1 MTATGAGRD
10 RRAGQTARLVINVSS
25 PFRLDYVVWALRRR
39 AHNEVDRCDAGCYRR
54 VLCLAGEPAEVTVRQ
69 DPAASTPKLIAELRR
84 PAGPTGRAGRAA
96 VAEARPVLE
105 RMLGLH
111 VDLDGFYRVA
121 AGDARLNSLALRFR
135 GMRPPCFP
143 TVFEAV
149 VNAVACQQLSL
160 DVGIHLLSRL
170 ARRFGPAV
178 PGPVTR
184 YGFPAPG
191 RLAVADPA
199 ELRALGFST
208 AKART
213 ITAIAG
219 QAAAG
224 ALDLEALRD
233 AGDDRAMSTLL
244 GLPGIGR
251 WSAEYVMLRGLAR
264 YHVLPGD
271 DVGARNNLR
280 RRFGLAEDAG
290 YDAVVTLSRRWQ
302 PYAGLVYFHL
312 LLDALA
318 ARGYLGRPGDSRRCR
333 VHGSGQVAADPCDR

>member
-1 MTATGAGRD
+1 MTATGADGD
-10 RRAGQTARLVINVSS
+10 RRAGHTARLVINVSS
-25 PFRLDYVVWALRRR
+25 PFLLDYAVWALRRR
-39 AHNEVDRCDAGCYRR
+39 AHNEVDRFDGDRYRR

-69 DPAASTPKLIAELRR
+69 DPAASTPKLIAELR
-84 PAGPTGRAGRAA
+84 GPKGPVGRAA
-96 VAEARPVLE
+96 VAAARPVLE
-105 RMLGLH
+105 RVLGLA

-184 YGFPAPG
+184 YGFPAPSG
-191 RLAVADPA
+191 LAGADPA

-213 ITAIAG
+213 IVSVAG
-219 QAAAG
+219 QVAAG

-233 AGDDRAMSTLL
+233 ADDDRAMAALL
-244 GLPGIGR
+244 ALPGIGR

-290 YDAVVTLSRRWQ
+290 YDAVASLSRRWQ

-312 LLDALA
+312 LLDALT
-318 ARGYLGRPGDSRRCR
+318 ARGDLVEAG
-333 VHGSGQVAADPCDR
+333 

>member
-1 MTATGAGRD
+1 
-10 RRAGQTARLVINVSS
+10 
-25 PFRLDYVVWALRRR
+25 
-39 AHNEVDRCDAGCYRR
+39 
-54 VLCLAGEPAEVTVRQ
+54 
-69 DPAASTPKLIAELRR
+69 
-84 PAGPTGRAGRAA
+84 
-96 VAEARPVLE
+96 
-105 RMLGLH
+105 MLGLGA
-111 VDLDGFYRVA
+111 DLDGFYRVA
-121 AGDARLNSLALRFR
+121 AGDARLNALAARFR

-170 ARRFGPAV
+170 ARRFGPAI
-178 PGPVTR
+178 PGPATR
-184 YGFPAPG
+184 YGFPEPD
-191 RLAVADPA
+191 RLAAAEPA

-213 ITAIAG
+213 IIAVAAQVTAG
-219 QAAAG
+219 S
-224 ALDLEALRD
+224 LDLEALRD
-233 AGDDRAMSTLL
+233 ADDGRAMSTLL

-271 DVGARNNLR
+271 DVGARSNLR
-280 RRFGLAEDAG
+280 RRFGLAQDAG
-290 YDAVVTLSRRWQ
+290 YDAVASLSRRWQ

-318 ARGYLGRPGDSRRCR
+318 ARGYLEE
-333 VHGSGQVAADPCDR
+333 AL

>member
-1 MTATGAGRD
+1 MSRAGRPRD
-10 RRAGQTARLVINVSS
+10 RNRRNRRNRRCVPRIREIARGRERPGGQTARLVINVSS
-25 PFRLDYVVWALRRR
+25 PFRLDYVTWALRRR
-39 AHNEVDRCDAGCYRR
+39 AHNEVDRFDPGCYRR
-54 VLCLAGEPAEVTVRQ
+54 VLCLAGGPAEVTVRQ
-69 DPAASTPKLIAELRR
+69 DPAASRPSLVAELR
-84 PAGPTGRAGRAA
+84 GPTGSTGHASAA
-96 VAEARPVLE
+96 AASRVLE
-105 RMLGLH
+105 RMLGLA
-111 VDLDGFYRVA
+111 VDLEGFYRVA
-121 AGDARLNSLALRFR
+121 AGDAQLNSLALRFR

-160 DVGIHLLSRL
+160 DVGIHLLNRL

-184 YGFPAPG
+184 YGFPAPD
-191 RLAVADPA
+191 RLADADPA
-199 ELRALGFST
+199 ELRSLGFSS

-213 ITAIAG
+213 IISVAG
-219 QAAAG
+219 QVAAG

-233 AGDDRAMSTLL
+233 ADDDRAMSTLL

-280 RRFGLAEDAG
+280 RRFGLPAGAG
-290 YDAVVTLSRRWQ
+290 YDAVATLSRRWW

-318 ARGYLGRPGDSRRCR
+318 ARGDLEEAG
-333 VHGSGQVAADPCDR
+333 

>member
-1 MTATGAGRD
+1 LT
-10 RRAGQTARLVINVSS
+10 
-25 PFRLDYVVWALRRR
+25 
-39 AHNEVDRCDAGCYRR
+39 
-54 VLCLAGEPAEVTVRQ
+54 
-69 DPAASTPKLIAELRR
+69 
-84 PAGPTGRAGRAA
+84 
-96 VAEARPVLE
+96 
-105 RMLGLH
+105 
-111 VDLDGFYRVA
+111 GFYRVA
-121 AGDARLNSLALRFR
+121 AGDARLNSLAARFR

-160 DVGIHLLSRL
+160 DVAIHLLNRL

-184 YGFPAPG
+184 YGFPAPA
-191 RLAVADPA
+191 RLAAADPA

-213 ITAIAG
+213 IISAAG
-219 QAAAG
+219 RVAAG
-224 ALDLEALRD
+224 ALDLEGLRD
-233 AGDDRAMSTLL
+233 ADDDRAMSTLL

-290 YDAVVTLSRRWQ
+290 YGAVAVLSRRWQ
-302 PYAGLVYFHL
+302 PYGGLVYFHL

-318 ARGYLGRPGDSRRCR
+318 ARGYVGE
-333 VHGSGQVAADPCDR
+333 A

>member
-1 MTATGAGRD
+1 MRPG
-10 RRAGQTARLVINVSS
+10 LLN
-25 PFRLDYVVWALRRR
+25 AL
-39 AHNEVDRCDAGCYRR
+39 
-54 VLCLAGEPAEVTVRQ
+54 
-69 DPAASTPKLIAELRR
+69 AA
-84 PAGPTGRAGRAA
+84 
-96 VAEARPVLE
+96 
-105 RMLGLH
+105 
-111 VDLDGFYRVA
+111 
-121 AGDARLNSLALRFR
+121 RFR

-160 DVGIHLLSRL
+160 DVGIHLLSRV

-178 PGPVTR
+178 PGPVTQ

-191 RLAVADPA
+191 QLADTDPA

-213 ITAIAG
+213 IIAVAG
-219 QAAAG
+219 QVADG
-224 ALDLEALRD
+224 MLDLEALRD
-233 AGDDRAMSTLL
+233 ADDDEAMSTLL

-251 WSAEYVMLRGLAR
+251 WSSEYVMLRGLAR

-271 DVGARNNLR
+271 DVGVRNNLR
-280 RRFGLAEDAG
+280 RRFGLAEDAR
-290 YDAVVTLSRRWQ
+290 YDAVASLSRRWQ

-318 ARGYLGRPGDSRRCR
+318 ARGDLEEAR
-333 VHGSGQVAADPCDR
+333 

>member
-1 MTATGAGRD
+1 MRAEDITLPGADHAGRLLI
-10 RRAGQTARLVINVSS
+10 GVNG
-25 PFRLDYVVWALRRR
+25 PFRLDYAVWALRRR
-39 AHNEVDRCDAGCYRR
+39 THNKVDRFDDGCYRR
-54 VLCLAGEPAEVTVRQ
+54 VLCLAGEPTEVTVRQ
-69 DPAASTPKLIAELRR
+69 ARSAGTPTLVAELRG
-84 PAGPTGRAGRAA
+84 PAGSAGPAATA
-96 VAEARPVLE
+96 VARQVLE
-105 RMLGLH
+105 RMLGLAA
-111 VDLDGFYRVA
+111 DLDGFYRVA
-121 AGDARLNSLALRFR
+121 AGDDRLHPLAERFR

-160 DVGIHLLSRL
+160 DVGIHLLNRL

-184 YGFPAPG
+184 YGFPAPD
-191 RLAVADPA
+191 RLADADPA
-199 ELRALGFST
+199 DLRALGFST

-213 ITAIAG
+213 IVSVAG
-219 QAAAG
+219 QVAAG

-233 AGDDRAMSTLL
+233 ADDDQAMGVLL

-290 YDAVVTLSRRWQ
+290 YDAVASLSRRWQ

-318 ARGYLGRPGDSRRCR
+318 ARGYLGEAG
-333 VHGSGQVAADPCDR
+333 

>member
-1 MTATGAGRD
+1 MTGIRSESARHAE
-10 RRAGQTARLVINVSS
+10 QTARLVINVTS

-39 AHNEVDRCDAGCYRR
+39 AHNEVDRFDAGCYRR
-54 VLCLAGEPAEVTVRQ
+54 VLYLAGEPAEVTVRQ
-69 DPAASTPKLIAELRR
+69 DPAAGTPTLTAELRG
-84 PAGPTGRAGRAA
+84 PAGPASQAA
-96 VAEARPVLE
+96 AAEARPALE
-105 RMLGLH
+105 RMLGLTA
-111 VDLDGFYRVA
+111 DLDGFYQVA
-121 AGDARLNSLALRFR
+121 AGDARVNALAARFR

-170 ARRFGPAV
+170 ARRFGPAL
-178 PGPVTR
+178 PGPATR
-184 YGFPAPG
+184 HGFPDPG
-191 RLAVADPA
+191 RLAAADPA
-199 ELRALGFST
+199 ELRSLGFST

-213 ITAIAG
+213 IVSVAG
-219 QAAAG
+219 QVAAE

-233 AGDDRAMSTLL
+233 ADDDRAMGILL

-290 YDAVVTLSRRWQ
+290 YDAVTALSRRWQ

-312 LLDALA
+312 LLDTLA
-318 ARGYLGRPGDSRRCR
+318 ARGYLKENS
-333 VHGSGQVAADPCDR
+333 

>member
-1 MTATGAGRD
+1 
-10 RRAGQTARLVINVSS
+10 
-25 PFRLDYVVWALRRR
+25 
-39 AHNEVDRCDAGCYRR
+39 
-54 VLCLAGEPAEVTVRQ
+54 LCLAGGPAEVAVRQ
-69 DPAASTPKLIAELRR
+69 DGAAGTPTLIAELRG
-84 PAGPTGRAGRAA
+84 PAGPPGRAA
-96 VAEARPVLE
+96 AAEARPVLE
-105 RMLGLH
+105 RMLGLG
-111 VDLDGFYRVA
+111 VDLGGFYRAA
-121 AGDARLNSLALRFR
+121 AGDARLNALAARFR

-143 TVFEAV
+143 TVFEAL

-184 YGFPAPG
+184 YGFPVPG
-191 RLAVADPA
+191 RLAGADPA

-213 ITAIAG
+213 IISVAG
-219 QAAAG
+219 QVAAG

-233 AGDDRAMSTLL
+233 AGDDQAMSTLL

-251 WSAEYVMLRGLAR
+251 WSTEYVMLRGLAR
-264 YHVLPGD
+264 HHVLPGD

-290 YDAVVTLSRRWQ
+290 YDAVATLSRRLQ

-318 ARGYLGRPGDSRRCR
+318 ARGYLEEA
-333 VHGSGQVAADPCDR
+333 Q

>member
-1 MTATGAGRD
+1 MRAEDVTLPGAGH
-10 RRAGQTARLVINVSS
+10 AGRLLIGVSG
-25 PFRLDYVVWALRRR
+25 PFRLDYAVWALRRR
-39 AHNEVDRCDAGCYRR
+39 AHNEMDRFDAGRYQR
-54 VLCLAGEPAEVTVRQ
+54 VLCLAGEPTEVVVRQ
-69 DPAASTPKLIAELRR
+69 VRSAGTLTLVAELGG
-84 PAGPTGRAGRAA
+84 PAGPAGRAA
-96 VAEARPVLE
+96 VAKARLVLG
-105 RMLGLH
+105 RLLGLAA
-111 VDLDGFYRVA
+111 DLDGFYRVA
-121 AGDARLNSLALRFR
+121 AGDDRLHALAERFR

-160 DVGIHLLSRL
+160 DVGIHLLNRL

-184 YGFPAPG
+184 YGFPAPD
-191 RLAVADPA
+191 RLAGADPA
-199 ELRALGFST
+199 DLRALGFST

-213 ITAIAG
+213 IVSVAG
-219 QAAAG
+219 QVAAG
-224 ALDLEALRD
+224 ALDLEALRV
-233 AGDDRAMSTLL
+233 ADDDQAMGVLL

-271 DVGARNNLR
+271 DVGARNSLR
-280 RRFGLAEDAG
+280 RRFGLTEDAG
-290 YDAVVTLSRRWQ
+290 YDSVASLSRRWQ

-318 ARGYLGRPGDSRRCR
+318 ARGYLE
-333 VHGSGQVAADPCDR
+333 AA

>member
-1 MTATGAGRD
+1 MAAIRAD
-10 RRAGQTARLVINVSS
+10 RASRAGQTARLVINVSS

-39 AHNEVDRCDAGCYRR
+39 AHNELDRFDAGCYQR
-54 VLCLAGEPAEVTVRQ
+54 VLCLAGEPAKVTVRE
-69 DPAASTPKLIAELRR
+69 DPAIGGRALILEVRGL
-84 PAGPTGRAGRAA
+84 AGPARRAA
-96 VAEARPVLE
+96 VAEVGQVME
-105 RMLGLH
+105 RMLGLA
-111 VDLDGFYRVA
+111 VDLEGFYRVA
-121 AGDARLNSLALRFR
+121 ARDAQLNPLALRFR

-160 DVGIHLLSRL
+160 DVGIHLLNRL

-178 PGPVTR
+178 PGPGTR
-184 YGFPAPG
+184 YGFPPPD
-191 RLAVADPA
+191 RLADVEPT

-213 ITAIAG
+213 IVFVAG
-219 QAAAG
+219 QVAGG

-233 AGDDRAMSTLL
+233 ADDDGAMGVLL

-280 RRFGLAEDAG
+280 RRFGLSEDAG
-290 YDAVVTLSRRWQ
+290 YDAVASLARRWQ

-318 ARGYLGRPGDSRRCR
+318 ARGYLGEA
-333 VHGSGQVAADPCDR
+333 V

>member
-1 MTATGAGRD
+1 
-10 RRAGQTARLVINVSS
+10 
-25 PFRLDYVVWALRRR
+25 
-39 AHNEVDRCDAGCYRR
+39 VDRFDAGCYRR
-54 VLCLAGEPAEVTVRQ
+54 VLCLAGEPTEVVVRQ
-69 DPAASTPKLIAELRR
+69 VPSTGTPTLIAELGG
-84 PAGPTGRAGRAA
+84 PAGPAGRAA
-96 VAEARPVLE
+96 VGKARPVLG
-105 RMLGLH
+105 RLLGLAA
-111 VDLDGFYRVA
+111 DLDGFYRVA
-121 AGDARLNSLALRFR
+121 AGDDRLYALAERFR

-160 DVGIHLLSRL
+160 DVGIHLLNRL
-170 ARRFGPAV
+170 ARRFGPAI
-178 PGPVTR
+178 PGPVTQ
-184 YGFPAPG
+184 YGFPAPD
-191 RLAVADPA
+191 RLVGVDPA
-199 ELRALGFST
+199 DLRALGFST

-213 ITAIAG
+213 IVSVAG
-219 QAAAG
+219 QVAAG

-233 AGDDRAMSTLL
+233 ADDDQATGVLL

-271 DVGARNNLR
+271 DVGARNDLR

-290 YDAVVTLSRRWQ
+290 YDAVASLSRRWQ

-318 ARGYLGRPGDSRRCR
+318 ARGYLE
-333 VHGSGQVAADPCDR
+333 AA

>member
-1 MTATGAGRD
+1 MTATGAD
-10 RRAGQTARLVINVSS
+10 QDHRAGPTARLVINVSS

-39 AHNEVDRCDAGCYRR
+39 AHNEVDRSDGDRYRR

-69 DPAASTPKLIAELRR
+69 HPSASTPKLIAELR
-84 PAGPTGRAGRAA
+84 GPRGPAGRAA
-96 VAEARPVLE
+96 VAAARPVLE
-105 RMLGLH
+105 RMLGLA
-111 VDLDGFYRVA
+111 VDLDGFYLVA

-191 RLAVADPA
+191 GLAGADPA
-199 ELRALGFST
+199 ELRTLGFST

-213 ITAIAG
+213 IVSVAG
-219 QAAAG
+219 QVAAG

-233 AGDDRAMSTLL
+233 ADDDRAVATLL
-244 GLPGIGR
+244 ALPGIGR

-290 YDAVVTLSRRWQ
+290 YDAVASLSRRWQ

-312 LLDALA
+312 QLDALT
-318 ARGYLGRPGDSRRCR
+318 ARGDLGEAG
-333 VHGSGQVAADPCDR
+333 

>member
-1 MTATGAGRD
+1 VGAENITLHGAGHPGET
-10 RRAGQTARLVINVSS
+10 GQATRLFIEPSA
-25 PFRLDYVVWALRRR
+25 PFRLDYVAWALRRR
-39 AHNEVDRCDAGCYRR
+39 VHNEVDRFDDGCYRR
-54 VLCLAGEPAEVTVRQ
+54 VLCLAGEPAEVAVRK
-69 DPAASTPKLIAELRR
+69 DTSTSTSSLIAELRG
-84 PAGPTGRAGRAA
+84 PAGPAGRAA

-105 RMLGLH
+105 RMLGLGA
-111 VDLDGFYRVA
+111 DLEGFYRIA
-121 AGDARLNSLALRFR
+121 ARDARLDALAARFR

-178 PGPVTR
+178 HGPVTR
-184 YGFPAPG
+184 YGFPEPD
-191 RLAVADPA
+191 RLADADSA

-219 QAAAG
+219 HVAAG
-224 ALDLEALRD
+224 ALDLEALHG
-233 AGDDRAMSTLL
+233 ADDSQAMSTLL

-290 YDAVVTLSRRWQ
+290 YDAVAALSRRWQ

-318 ARGYLGRPGDSRRCR
+318 ARGYLEKAG
-333 VHGSGQVAADPCDR
+333 

>member
-1 MTATGAGRD
+1 MTLHGAAHAGEAA
-10 RRAGQTARLVINVSS
+10 RAARLSIAPSA

-39 AHNEVDRCDAGCYRR
+39 AHNEVDRFDEGCYRR
-54 VLCLAGEPAEVTVRQ
+54 VLCLAGGPAEVTVRQ
-69 DPAASTPKLIAELRR
+69 DLAAETPSLVAELRG
-84 PAGPTGRAGRAA
+84 PAGPTGRAAA
-96 VAEARPVLE
+96 AEARPVLE
-105 RMLGLH
+105 RVLGLGA
-111 VDLDGFYRVA
+111 DLEGFYRVA
-121 AGDARLNSLALRFR
+121 ASDARLNALAARFR

-160 DVGIHLLSRL
+160 DVGIHLLNRL

-191 RLAVADPA
+191 RLAAADPA
-199 ELRALGFST
+199 DLRALGFST

-213 ITAIAG
+213 IISVAG
-219 QAAAG
+219 QVAAG

-233 AGDDRAMSTLL
+233 AGDDQAMGILL

-290 YDAVVTLSRRWQ
+290 YEAVASLSRRWQ

-318 ARGYLGRPGDSRRCR
+318 ARGYLEEAG
-333 VHGSGQVAADPCDR
+333 

>member
-1 MTATGAGRD
+1 MTGIGAGCD
-10 RRAGQTARLVINVSS
+10 HRAGRGARLVINVSS

-39 AHNEVDRCDAGCYRR
+39 AHNEVDRFDDGCYRR
-54 VLCLAGEPAEVTVRQ
+54 VLCLAGEPAEVAVRQ
-69 DPAASTPKLIAELRR
+69 DSAGGTPALIAELRG
-84 PAGPTGRAGRAA
+84 PAGPASSAA
-96 VAEARPVLE
+96 AAEARPVLE
-105 RMLGLH
+105 RMLGLTA
-111 VDLDGFYRVA
+111 DLSGFYQVA
-121 AGDARLNSLALRFR
+121 AGDARLNALAARFR

-170 ARRFGPAV
+170 ARRFGPAL

-184 YGFPAPG
+184 YGFPEPG
-191 RLAVADPA
+191 RLAGTDPA
-199 ELRALGFST
+199 ELRSLGFST

-213 ITAIAG
+213 IVSVAG
-219 QAAAG
+219 QVAAG
-224 ALDLEALRD
+224 ALDLEALRG
-233 AGDDRAMSTLL
+233 AGDDRAMGTLL

-280 RRFGLAEDAG
+280 RRFGLADDAG
-290 YDAVVTLSRRWQ
+290 YDAVAALSRRWQ

-318 ARGYLGRPGDSRRCR
+318 ARGYLK
-333 VHGSGQVAADPCDR
+333 GSS